1 MFGNRLENP
10 DSWRWYSIVGTTDRP
25 NKPSIQ
31 QAILEKYYLWKDD
44 FSEKIWLWINEV
56 IGDLHAADAWYYR
69 DCQTYFCIHLQVETR
84 IPITTSC
91 LLWIRWKMTLFLL
104 GTQKS
109 CMNLKAEKILHARL
123 VKKLTKIV
131 RPNLL
136 VLTSPGIASLVAFR
150 EKVPFAMKLHH
161 PKQRH
166 LLKMLNLPIYS
177 AEN

>member
-1 MFGNRLENP
+1 MFGNWPENP
-10 DSWRWYSIVGTTDRP
+10 DSWQRYSIVGTTDRP

-31 QAILEKYYLWKDD
+31 QAILEKCYFWQDD
-44 FSEKIWLWINEV
+44 FSEKIWLQINGV

-69 DCQTYFCIHLQVETR
+69 DCQTYFCIHLQVKTR
-84 IPITTSC
+84 IPMTTSC
-91 LLWIRWKMTLFLL
+91 LLWIRWKMNLYVL

-109 CMNLKAEKILHARL
+109 CMNLKAEKILL
-123 VKKLTKIV
+123 VKKLTKIF
-131 RPNLL
+131 RPSLL

-161 PKQRH
+161 PQQRH